1 MYRYIKSSTVKAS
14 KGSCMDMLNA
24 FRKKEQE
31 LEAATSIM
39 GEDEEETEF
48 YGNMTQ
54 EQVEKLNEL
63 KGPENPGPEYQ
74 YQIQESFG
82 APQAGCTFFNF
93 EEWYELE
100 EFLDE
105 FPVVQEDIE
114 NGYATIVEL

>member
-1 MYRYIKSSTVKAS
+1 MYRYIKNSTVKAS

-39 GEDEEETEF
+39 GEEEEETEF

-63 KGPENPGPEYQ
+63 EGPENPGPEYQ

-82 APQAGCTFFNF
+82 TPQAGYTCFNF

-105 FPVVQEDIE
+105 FPVVQDDIE